1 MTIVKL
7 AIFSMSIS
15 EQYDKLRIETLS
27 PLAKRI
33 ERHIQQTLL
42 KAKRIDR
49 ITSRAKSTE
58 RFAAKAEKHTN
69 GVVKYD
75 DPLSQIQDQ
84 IGARIVVFYLADV
97 ERVSV
102 EIERYF
108 RPIEAQMIVP
118 DSDAEFSYFGKH
130 YILLIPSDVYDDDLP
145 FCKGPRF
152 FELQIKTLFQH
163 AWSEA
168 EHDLGYK
175 PSTVLSS
182 GQRRHIAFSAAQAWG
197 ADMIFDQLHR
207 DVDGASR

>member
-1 MTIVKL
+1 M
-7 AIFSMSIS
+7 S
-15 EQYDKLRIETLS
+15 EQYEKLRTELLT
-27 PLAKRI
+27 PLAKKI
-33 ERHIQQTLL
+33 GLHIQETLI
-42 KAKRIDR
+42 KVRRIDR
-49 ITSRAKSTE
+49 VTSRAKSTD
-58 RFAAKAEKHTN
+58 RFIAKAEKITN
-69 GVVKYD
+69 GIFKYK

-97 ERVSV
+97 ERVSA
-102 EIERYF
+102 EIEKYF

-118 DSDAEFSYFGKH
+118 DSDAEFGYFGKH
-130 YILLIPSDVYDDDLP
+130 YILFIPSDVYGSDIPLNR
-145 FCKGPRF
+145 GPRF

-175 PSTVLSS
+175 PSAVLSS

-207 DVDGASR
+207 DVDRAASTDPSDSPFA